1 MGPLTTRH
9 FVSLPRLPLALPRP
23 SYIPRQIIS
32 QPCLPLPFPRLKY
45 YPRHLVSL
53 PRLPQA
59 LLGYNGRSPLPTS
72 RAAGVTLSRP
82 RVG

>member
-9 FVSLPRLPLALPRP
+9 FVSLPRLPLAL
-23 SYIPRQIIS
+23 
-32 QPCLPLPFPRLKY
+32 PRLKY